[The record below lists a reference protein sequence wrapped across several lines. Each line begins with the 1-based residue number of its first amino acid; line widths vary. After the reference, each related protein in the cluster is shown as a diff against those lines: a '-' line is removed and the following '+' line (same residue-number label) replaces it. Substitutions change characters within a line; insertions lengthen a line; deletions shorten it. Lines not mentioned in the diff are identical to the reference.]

1 MPILYICLLNIHH
14 NFQTKLNLL
23 LLDKKIDILNTAKDC
38 FTNQSNAIAALQDQ
52 LNEDFVKV
60 IDLIFKSNSRLVITG
75 IGKSALIGMKI
86 TATLNSTGT
95 RSIFMHAADAIHG
108 DLGMVAKE
116 DIVVF
121 ISKSGNTPEIKALV
135 PLVKAM
141 GNNIIGMTGNP
152 SSFLAK
158 ESNYVLS
165 VAIQKEA
172 CPNNL
177 APTTSTTAQLV
188 MGDAIAIG
196 LLEMRGTDKNNSAPF
211 HPGGPLG
218 KALYLKVNAL
228 VDPKNI
234 PAVQP
239 NSSLSDVIIE
249 IGEKLV
255 GATAVLE
262 NEKVCGI
269 ITDGD
274 IRRVLEKTSDLSSIR
289 AKDIMNP
296 NPKMIEADI
305 LASEALN
312 TMQKNNISQ
321 LLVMKN
327 DEFIGIVHLHNILN
341 EGIS

>member
-1 MPILYICLLNIHH
+1 MN
-14 NFQTKLNLL
+14 
-23 LLDKKIDILNTAKDC
+23 KKIYILKTAKDC
-38 FTNQSNAIAALQDQ
+38 FTNQSNAIAVLKDQ
-52 LNEDFVKV
+52 LNEDFVNV
-60 IDLIFKSNSRLVITG
+60 IELIFKSNSRLVITG

-108 DLGMVAKE
+108 DLGTVAKE
-116 DIVVF
+116 DIVMF
-121 ISKSGNTPEIKALV
+121 ISKSGDTPEIKALV
-135 PLVKAM
+135 PLIKAM
-141 GNNIIGMTGNP
+141 GNNIIGMTGNL
-152 SSFLAK
+152 SSYLAQ

-188 MGDAIAIG
+188 MGDAIAIC
-196 LLEMRGTDKNNSAPF
+196 LLEMRGFDKNNFAQF
-211 HPGGPLG
+211 HPGGSLG
-218 KALYLKVNAL
+218 KALYLKVKTL
-228 VDPKNI
+228 VDRKNI

-296 NPKMIEADI
+296 NPKMIETDI

>member
-1 MPILYICLLNIHH
+1 M
-14 NFQTKLNLL
+14 
-23 LLDKKIDILNTAKDC
+23 
-38 FTNQSNAIAALQDQ
+38 
-52 LNEDFVKV
+52 
-60 IDLIFKSNSRLVITG
+60 ITG

-108 DLGMVAKE
+108 DLGTVAKE
-116 DIVVF
+116 DIVLF
-121 ISKSGNTPEIKALV
+121 ISKSGDTPEIKALV
-135 PLVKAM
+135 PLVKTM

-152 SSFLAK
+152 SSYLAQ

-188 MGDAIAIG
+188 MGDAIAIC
-196 LLEMRGTDKNNSAPF
+196 LLEMRGFDKNNFAQF
-211 HPGGPLG
+211 HPGGSLG
-218 KALYLKVNAL
+218 KALYLKVKTL
-228 VDPKNI
+228 VDRKKI
-234 PAVQP
+234 PAVRP

-305 LASEALN
+305 LASKALN

>member
-1 MPILYICLLNIHH
+1 MN
-14 NFQTKLNLL
+14 
-23 LLDKKIDILNTAKDC
+23 KKIDILKTAKGC
-38 FTNQSNAIAALQDQ
+38 FTNQSNAIAVLKDQ
-52 LNEDFVKV
+52 LNEDFVNV
-60 IDLIFKSNSRLVITG
+60 IELIFKSNSRLVITG

-108 DLGMVAKE
+108 DLGTVAKE
-116 DIVVF
+116 DIVLF
-121 ISKSGNTPEIKALV
+121 ISKSGDTPEIKALV
-135 PLVKAM
+135 PLVKTM

-152 SSFLAK
+152 SSYLAQ

-188 MGDAIAIG
+188 MGDAIAIC
-196 LLEMRGTDKNNSAPF
+196 LLEMRGFDKNNFAQF
-211 HPGGPLG
+211 HPGGSLG
-218 KALYLKVNAL
+218 KALYLKVKTL
-228 VDPKNI
+228 VDRKNI
-234 PAVQP
+234 PAVRP

-305 LASEALN
+305 LASKALN

>member
-1 MPILYICLLNIHH
+1 MYICLLNIRH

-52 LNEDFVKV
+52 LNEDFEKV

-116 DIVVF
+116 DIVLF

-152 SSFLAK
+152 SSFSTRIKLC
-158 ESNYVLS
+158 V
-165 VAIQKEA
+165 VGCHPKEA

-188 MGDAIAIG
+188 MGDAIAIC
-196 LLEMRGTDKNNSAPF
+196 LLEMRGFDKNNFAQF
-211 HPGGPLG
+211 HPGGSLG
-218 KALYLKVNAL
+218 KALYLKV
-228 VDPKNI
+228 K
-234 PAVQP
+234 
-239 NSSLSDVIIE
+239 S
-249 IGEKLV
+249 
-255 GATAVLE
+255 T
-262 NEKVCGI
+262 C
-269 ITDGD
+269 
-274 IRRVLEKTSDLSSIR
+274 
-289 AKDIMNP
+289 
-296 NPKMIEADI
+296 
-305 LASEALN
+305 
-312 TMQKNNISQ
+312 
-321 LLVMKN
+321 
-327 DEFIGIVHLHNILN
+327 
-341 EGIS
+341 

>member
-1 MPILYICLLNIHH
+1 MN
-14 NFQTKLNLL
+14 
-23 LLDKKIDILNTAKDC
+23 KKIDILKTAKGC
-38 FTNQSNAIAALQDQ
+38 FTNQSNAIAVLKDQ
-52 LNEDFVKV
+52 LNKDFVNV
-60 IDLIFKSNSRLVITG
+60 IELIFKSNSRLVITG

-108 DLGMVAKE
+108 DLGTVAKE
-116 DIVVF
+116 DIVLF
-121 ISKSGNTPEIKALV
+121 ISKSGDTPEIKAVV
-135 PLVKAM
+135 PLVKTM

-152 SSFLAK
+152 SSYLAQ

-188 MGDAIAIG
+188 MGDAIAIC
-196 LLEMRGTDKNNSAPF
+196 LLEMRGFDKNNFAQF
-211 HPGGPLG
+211 HPGGSLG
-218 KALYLKVNAL
+218 KALYLKVKTL
-228 VDPKNI
+228 VDRKNI
-234 PAVQP
+234 PAVRP

-341 EGIS
+341 EGIG

>member
-1 MPILYICLLNIHH
+1 MN
-14 NFQTKLNLL
+14 
-23 LLDKKIDILNTAKDC
+23 KKIDILKTAKGC
-38 FTNQSNAIAALQDQ
+38 FTNQSNAIAVLKDQ
-52 LNEDFVKV
+52 LNKDFVNV
-60 IDLIFKSNSRLVITG
+60 IELIFKSNSRLVITG

-108 DLGMVAKE
+108 DLGTVAKE
-116 DIVVF
+116 DIVLF
-121 ISKSGNTPEIKALV
+121 ISKSGDTPEIKAVV
-135 PLVKAM
+135 PLVKTM

-152 SSFLAK
+152 SSYLAQ

-188 MGDAIAIG
+188 MGDAIAIC
-196 LLEMRGTDKNNSAPF
+196 LLEMRGFDKNNFAQF
-211 HPGGPLG
+211 HPGGSLG
-218 KALYLKVNAL
+218 KALYLKVKTL
-228 VDPKNI
+228 VDRKKI
-234 PAVQP
+234 PAVRP

>member
-1 MPILYICLLNIHH
+1 MN
-14 NFQTKLNLL
+14 
-23 LLDKKIDILNTAKDC
+23 KKIDILKTAKGC
-38 FTNQSNAIAALQDQ
+38 FTNQSNAIAVLKDQ
-52 LNEDFVKV
+52 LNKDFVNV
-60 IDLIFKSNSRLVITG
+60 IELIFKSNSRLVITG

-108 DLGMVAKE
+108 DLGTIAKE
-116 DIVVF
+116 DIVLF
-121 ISKSGNTPEIKALV
+121 ISKSGDTPEIKAVV
-135 PLVKAM
+135 PLVKTM

-152 SSFLAK
+152 SSYLAQ

-188 MGDAIAIG
+188 MGDAIAIC
-196 LLEMRGTDKNNSAPF
+196 LLEMRGFDKNNFAQF
-211 HPGGPLG
+211 HPGGSLG
-218 KALYLKVNAL
+218 KALYLKVKTL
-228 VDPKNI
+228 VDRKNI
-234 PAVQP
+234 PAVRP

>member
-1 MPILYICLLNIHH
+1 MN
-14 NFQTKLNLL
+14 
-23 LLDKKIDILNTAKDC
+23 KKIDILKTAKGC
-38 FTNQSNAIAALQDQ
+38 FTNQSNAIAVLKDQ
-52 LNEDFVKV
+52 LNKDFVNV
-60 IDLIFKSNSRLVITG
+60 IELIFKSNSRLVITG

-108 DLGMVAKE
+108 DLGTVAKE
-116 DIVVF
+116 DIVLF
-121 ISKSGNTPEIKALV
+121 ISKSGDTPEIKALV
-135 PLVKAM
+135 PLVKTM

-152 SSFLAK
+152 SSYLAQ

-188 MGDAIAIG
+188 MGDAIAIC
-196 LLEMRGTDKNNSAPF
+196 LLEMRGFDKNNFAQF
-211 HPGGPLG
+211 HPGGSLG
-218 KALYLKVNAL
+218 KALYLKVKTL
-228 VDPKNI
+228 VDRKNI
-234 PAVQP
+234 PAVRP

-305 LASEALN
+305 LASKALN

>member
-1 MPILYICLLNIHH
+1 MN
-14 NFQTKLNLL
+14 
-23 LLDKKIDILNTAKDC
+23 KKIYILKTAKDC
-38 FTNQSNAIAALQDQ
+38 FTNQSNAIAVLKDQ
-52 LNEDFVKV
+52 LNEDFVNV
-60 IDLIFKSNSRLVITG
+60 IELIFKSNSRLVITG

-108 DLGMVAKE
+108 DLGTVAKE
-116 DIVVF
+116 DIVMF
-121 ISKSGNTPEIKALV
+121 ISKSGDTPEIKALV
-135 PLVKAM
+135 PLIKAM
-141 GNNIIGMTGNP
+141 GNNIIGMTGNL
-152 SSFLAK
+152 SSYLAQ

-188 MGDAIAIG
+188 MGDAIAIC
-196 LLEMRGTDKNNSAPF
+196 LLEMRGFDKNNFAQF
-211 HPGGPLG
+211 HPGGSLG
-218 KALYLKVNAL
+218 KALYLKVKTL
-228 VDPKNI
+228 VDRKNI
-234 PAVQP
+234 PAVRP

-296 NPKMIEADI
+296 NPKMIETDI

>member
-1 MPILYICLLNIHH
+1 MYICLLNIRH
-14 NFQTKLNLL
+14 NFRTKLNLL

-108 DLGMVAKE
+108 DLGTVAKE
-116 DIVVF
+116 DIVLF
-121 ISKSGNTPEIKALV
+121 ISKSGDTPEIKALV

-141 GNNIIGMTGNP
+141 GNSIIGMTGNP
-152 SSFLAK
+152 SSFLAQ

-165 VAIQKEA
+165 IAIQKEA

-188 MGDAIAIG
+188 MGDAIAIC
-196 LLEMRGTDKNNSAPF
+196 LLEMRGFDKNNFAQF
-211 HPGGPLG
+211 HPGGSIG
-218 KALYLKVNAL
+218 KALYLKVKTL
-228 VDPKNI
+228 VDSKNI
-234 PAVQP
+234 PAVRP
-239 NSSLSDVIIE
+239 NSSLTDVIIE

-262 NEKVCGI
+262 NDKVCGI

-296 NPKMIEADI
+296 NPKTIETDI

-327 DEFIGIVHLHNILN
+327 DEFIGIVHLHKILN

>member
-1 MPILYICLLNIHH
+1 
-14 NFQTKLNLL
+14 
-23 LLDKKIDILNTAKDC
+23 LDKKIDILNTAKDC

-52 LNEDFVKV
+52 LNKDFVKV
-60 IDLIFKSNSRLVITG
+60 IDLIFKSKSRLVITG

-95 RSIFMHAADAIHG
+95 RSIFMHAADALHG

-116 DIVVF
+116 DIVLF
-121 ISKSGNTPEIKALV
+121 ISNSGNTPEIKALV
-135 PLVKAM
+135 PLVKSM
-141 GNNIIGMTGNP
+141 GNIIIGMTGNP
-152 SSFLAK
+152 YSFLTQ
-158 ESNYVLS
+158 ESNYILS

-177 APTTSTTAQLV
+177 APMTSTTAQLV
-188 MGDAIAIG
+188 MGDAIAIC
-196 LLEMRGTDKNNSAPF
+196 LLEIRGFDKNNFAQF
-211 HPGGPLG
+211 HPGGSLG
-218 KALYLKVNAL
+218 KALYLKVETL
-228 VDPKNI
+228 VDRKNI

-239 NSSLSDVIIE
+239 NSSLSGVIIE

-296 NPKMIEADI
+296 NPKIIEANI

-327 DEFIGIVHLHNILN
+327 DKFIGIVHLHNILN

>member
-1 MPILYICLLNIHH
+1 
-14 NFQTKLNLL
+14 
-23 LLDKKIDILNTAKDC
+23 
-38 FTNQSNAIAALQDQ
+38 
-52 LNEDFVKV
+52 
-60 IDLIFKSNSRLVITG
+60 
-75 IGKSALIGMKI
+75 
-86 TATLNSTGT
+86 
-95 RSIFMHAADAIHG
+95 
-108 DLGMVAKE
+108 MVAKE
-116 DIVVF
+116 DIVLF

-141 GNNIIGMTGNP
+141 GNNIIGMTGNS
-152 SSFLAK
+152 SSFLAQ

-188 MGDAIAIG
+188 MGDAIAIC
-196 LLEMRGTDKNNSAPF
+196 LLEMRGFDKNNFAKF
-211 HPGGPLG
+211 HPGGSLG

-228 VDPKNI
+228 VDRKNI

>member
-1 MPILYICLLNIHH
+1 MN
-14 NFQTKLNLL
+14 
-23 LLDKKIDILNTAKDC
+23 KKIDILKTAKGC
-38 FTNQSNAIAALQDQ
+38 FTNQSNAIALLKDQ
-52 LNEDFVKV
+52 LNKDFVNV
-60 IDLIFKSNSRLVITG
+60 IELIFKSNSRLVITG

-108 DLGMVAKE
+108 DLGTIAKE
-116 DIVVF
+116 DIVLF
-121 ISKSGNTPEIKALV
+121 ISKSGDTPEIKAVV
-135 PLVKAM
+135 PLVKTM

-152 SSFLAK
+152 SSYLAQ

-188 MGDAIAIG
+188 MGDAIAIC
-196 LLEMRGTDKNNSAPF
+196 LLEMRGFDKNNFAQF
-211 HPGGPLG
+211 HPGGSLG
-218 KALYLKVNAL
+218 KALYLKVKTL
-228 VDPKNI
+228 VDRKKI
-234 PAVQP
+234 PAVRP

>member
-1 MPILYICLLNIHH
+1 MN
-14 NFQTKLNLL
+14 
-23 LLDKKIDILNTAKDC
+23 KKIYILKTAKDC
-38 FTNQSNAIAALQDQ
+38 FTNQSNAIAVLKDQ
-52 LNEDFVKV
+52 LNEDFVNV
-60 IDLIFKSNSRLVITG
+60 IELIFKSNSRLVITG

-108 DLGMVAKE
+108 DLGTVAKE
-116 DIVVF
+116 DIVLF
-121 ISKSGNTPEIKALV
+121 ISKSGDTPEIKALV
-135 PLVKAM
+135 PLVKTM

-152 SSFLAK
+152 SSYLAQ

-188 MGDAIAIG
+188 MGDAIAIC
-196 LLEMRGTDKNNSAPF
+196 LLEMRGFDKNNFAQF
-211 HPGGPLG
+211 HPGGSLG
-218 KALYLKVNAL
+218 KALYLKVKTL
-228 VDPKNI
+228 VDSKNI
-234 PAVQP
+234 PAVLT

-274 IRRVLEKTSDLSSIR
+274 MRRVLEKTSDLSSIR
-289 AKDIMNP
+289 ARDIMNP
-296 NPKMIEADI
+296 NPKMIQTDI

-312 TMQKNNISQ
+312 AMQKNNISQ

-327 DEFIGIVHLHNILN
+327 DEYIGIVHLHKILN

>member
-1 MPILYICLLNIHH
+1 M
-14 NFQTKLNLL
+14 
-23 LLDKKIDILNTAKDC
+23 DKKIDILNTAKDC

-135 PLVKAM
+135 PLIKVM

-152 SSFLAK
+152 SSFLAQ

-188 MGDAIAIG
+188 MGDAIAIC
-196 LLEMRGTDKNNSAPF
+196 LLEMHGFDKNNFAQF
-211 HPGGPLG
+211 HPGGSLG
-218 KALYLKVNAL
+218 KTLYLKVNAL
-228 VDPKNI
+228 VDRKNI

-239 NSSLSDVIIE
+239 NSSISDVIIE

-255 GATAVLE
+255 GATAVME

-296 NPKMIEADI
+296 TPKMIKADI

-312 TMQKNNISQ
+312 IMQKNNISQ
-321 LLVMKN
+321 LLVINKN

-341 EGIS
+341 EGIG

>member
-1 MPILYICLLNIHH
+1 MN
-14 NFQTKLNLL
+14 
-23 LLDKKIDILNTAKDC
+23 KKIYILKTAKDC
-38 FTNQSNAIAALQDQ
+38 FTNQSNAIAVLKDQ
-52 LNEDFVKV
+52 LNEDFVNV
-60 IDLIFKSNSRLVITG
+60 IELIFKSNSRLVITG

-108 DLGMVAKE
+108 DLGTVAKE
-116 DIVVF
+116 DIVLF
-121 ISKSGNTPEIKALV
+121 ISKSGDTPEIKAVV
-135 PLVKAM
+135 PLVKTM

-152 SSFLAK
+152 SSYLAQ

-188 MGDAIAIG
+188 MGDAIAIC
-196 LLEMRGTDKNNSAPF
+196 LLEMRGFDKNNFAQF
-211 HPGGPLG
+211 HPGGSLG
-218 KALYLKVNAL
+218 KALYLKVKTL
-228 VDPKNI
+228 VDRKKI
-234 PAVQP
+234 PAVRP

>member
-1 MPILYICLLNIHH
+1 MN
-14 NFQTKLNLL
+14 
-23 LLDKKIDILNTAKDC
+23 KKIDILKTAKGC
-38 FTNQSNAIAALQDQ
+38 FTNQSNAIAVLKDQ
-52 LNEDFVKV
+52 LNKDFVNV
-60 IDLIFKSNSRLVITG
+60 IELIFKSNSRLVITG

-108 DLGMVAKE
+108 DLGTVAKE
-116 DIVVF
+116 DIVLF
-121 ISKSGNTPEIKALV
+121 ISKSGDTPEIKALV
-135 PLVKAM
+135 PLVKTM

-152 SSFLAK
+152 SSYLAQ

-188 MGDAIAIG
+188 MGDAIAIC
-196 LLEMRGTDKNNSAPF
+196 LLEMRGFDKNNFAQF
-211 HPGGPLG
+211 HPGGSLG
-218 KALYLKVNAL
+218 KALYLKVKTL
-228 VDPKNI
+228 VDRKNI
-234 PAVQP
+234 PAVRP

>member
-1 MPILYICLLNIHH
+1 MN
-14 NFQTKLNLL
+14 
-23 LLDKKIDILNTAKDC
+23 KKIDILKTAKGC
-38 FTNQSNAIAALQDQ
+38 FTNQSNAIALLKDQ
-52 LNEDFVKV
+52 LNKDFVNV
-60 IDLIFKSNSRLVITG
+60 IELIFKSNSRLVITG

-108 DLGMVAKE
+108 DLGTVAKE
-116 DIVVF
+116 DIVLF
-121 ISKSGNTPEIKALV
+121 ISKSGDTPEIKALV
-135 PLVKAM
+135 PLVKTM

-152 SSFLAK
+152 SSYLAQ

-188 MGDAIAIG
+188 MGDAIAIC
-196 LLEMRGTDKNNSAPF
+196 LLEMRGFDKNNFAQF
-211 HPGGPLG
+211 HPGGSLG
-218 KALYLKVNAL
+218 KALYLKVKTL
-228 VDPKNI
+228 VDRKKI
-234 PAVQP
+234 PAVRP

>member
-1 MPILYICLLNIHH
+1 MN
-14 NFQTKLNLL
+14 
-23 LLDKKIDILNTAKDC
+23 KKIDILKTAKGC
-38 FTNQSNAIAALQDQ
+38 FTNQSNAIAVLKDQ
-52 LNEDFVKV
+52 LNKDFVNV
-60 IDLIFKSNSRLVITG
+60 IELIFKSNSRLVITG

-108 DLGMVAKE
+108 DLGTVAKE
-116 DIVVF
+116 DIVLF
-121 ISKSGNTPEIKALV
+121 ISKSGDTPEIKALV
-135 PLVKAM
+135 PLVKTM

-152 SSFLAK
+152 SSYLAQ

-188 MGDAIAIG
+188 MGDAIAIC
-196 LLEMRGTDKNNSAPF
+196 LLEMRGFDKNNFALF
-211 HPGGPLG
+211 HPGGSLG
-218 KALYLKVNAL
+218 KALYLKVKTL
-228 VDPKNI
+228 VDRKKI
-234 PAVQP
+234 PAVRP

-296 NPKMIEADI
+296 KPKMIETDI

>member
-1 MPILYICLLNIHH
+1 MN
-14 NFQTKLNLL
+14 
-23 LLDKKIDILNTAKDC
+23 KKIDILNTAKDC
-38 FTNQSNAIAALQDQ
+38 FTNQSNAIAALKDQ

-108 DLGMVAKE
+108 DLGTVAKE
-116 DIVVF
+116 DIVLF
-121 ISKSGNTPEIKALV
+121 ISKSGDTPEIKALV
-135 PLVKAM
+135 PLIKAM
-141 GNNIIGMTGNP
+141 GNNIIGMTANP
-152 SSFLAK
+152 SSYLAQ

-188 MGDAIAIG
+188 MGDAIAIC
-196 LLEMRGTDKNNSAPF
+196 LLEMRGFDKNNFAQF
-211 HPGGPLG
+211 HPGGSLG
-218 KALYLKVNAL
+218 KALYLKVKTL
-228 VDPKNI
+228 VERKNI

-274 IRRVLEKTSDLSSIR
+274 IRRVLKKTSDLSSIR

-296 NPKMIEADI
+296 NPKMIQTDI

-312 TMQKNNISQ
+312 AMQKNNISQ

-327 DEFIGIVHLHNILN
+327 DEYIGIVHLHKILN

>member
-1 MPILYICLLNIHH
+1 MN
-14 NFQTKLNLL
+14 
-23 LLDKKIDILNTAKDC
+23 KKIDILKTAKGC
-38 FTNQSNAIAALQDQ
+38 FTNQSNAIAVLKDQ
-52 LNEDFVKV
+52 LNKDFVNV
-60 IDLIFKSNSRLVITG
+60 IELIFKSNSRLVITG

-108 DLGMVAKE
+108 DLGTVAKE
-116 DIVVF
+116 DIVLF
-121 ISKSGNTPEIKALV
+121 ISKSGDTPEIKALV
-135 PLVKAM
+135 PLVKTM

-152 SSFLAK
+152 SSYLAQ

-188 MGDAIAIG
+188 MGDAIAIC
-196 LLEMRGTDKNNSAPF
+196 LLEMRGFDKNNFAQF
-211 HPGGPLG
+211 HPGGSLG
-218 KALYLKVNAL
+218 KALYLKVKTL
-228 VDPKNI
+228 VDRKNI
-234 PAVQP
+234 PAVRP

-255 GATAVLE
+255 GAPAVLE

-305 LASEALN
+305 LATEALN

-321 LLVMKN
+321 LLVIKN
-327 DEFIGIVHLHNILN
+327 DKFIGIVHLHNILN

>member
-1 MPILYICLLNIHH
+1 MN
-14 NFQTKLNLL
+14 
-23 LLDKKIDILNTAKDC
+23 KKIDILKTAKGC
-38 FTNQSNAIAALQDQ
+38 FTNQSNAIAVLKDQ
-52 LNEDFVKV
+52 LNKDFVNV
-60 IDLIFKSNSRLVITG
+60 IELIFKSKSRLVITG

-95 RSIFMHAADAIHG
+95 QSIFMHAADAIHG

-116 DIVVF
+116 DIVLF

-135 PLVKAM
+135 PLVKSM
-141 GNNIIGMTGNP
+141 GNYIIGMTGNP
-152 SSFLAK
+152 SSYLAQ

-188 MGDAIAIG
+188 MGDAIAIC
-196 LLEMRGTDKNNSAPF
+196 LLEMRGFDKNNFAQF
-211 HPGGPLG
+211 HPGGSLG
-218 KALYLKVNAL
+218 KALYLKVKTL
-228 VDPKNI
+228 VDRKNI
-234 PAVQP
+234 PAVRP

-274 IRRVLEKTSDLSSIR
+274 IRRVLEKTSDLGSIR

-296 NPKMIEADI
+296 NPKMIEAEI

>member
-1 MPILYICLLNIHH
+1 MYICLLNIRH

-52 LNEDFVKV
+52 LNKDFVKV
-60 IDLIFKSNSRLVITG
+60 IDLIFKSKSRLVITG

-95 RSIFMHAADAIHG
+95 RSIFMHAADALHG

-116 DIVVF
+116 DIVLF
-121 ISKSGNTPEIKALV
+121 ISNSGNTPEIKALV
-135 PLVKAM
+135 PLVKSM
-141 GNNIIGMTGNP
+141 GNIIIGMTGNP
-152 SSFLAK
+152 YSFLTQ
-158 ESNYVLS
+158 ESNYTLS

-177 APTTSTTAQLV
+177 APMTSTTAQLV
-188 MGDAIAIG
+188 MGDAIAIC
-196 LLEMRGTDKNNSAPF
+196 LLEIRGFDKNNFAQF
-211 HPGGPLG
+211 HPGGSLG
-218 KALYLKVNAL
+218 KALYLKVETL
-228 VDPKNI
+228 VDRKNI

-239 NSSLSDVIIE
+239 NSSLSGVIIE

-296 NPKMIEADI
+296 NPKIIEANI

-327 DEFIGIVHLHNILN
+327 DKFIGIVHLHNILK